1 VAPSILLLDEPA
13 AGLDQHSTA
22 ELGRLIRR
30 LAEGWG
36 MAILLIEH
44 DVQMVLG
51 VCDQIVVLNFGEVL
65 ASGTPEE
72 IRRNRAVVNAYLGST
87 GDGTEAT
94 GDEPAVGATP
104 NRTNTGTG
112 GV

>member
-1 VAPSILLLDEPA
+1 
-13 AGLDQHSTA
+13 
-22 ELGRLIRR
+22 
-30 LAEGWG
+30 
-36 MAILLIEH
+36 
-44 DVQMVLG
+44 MVLG

-87 GDGTEAT
+87 GDKAEAT